1 MNKLLILGALFG
13 SAVLLSGCGVFPT
26 KGNIMAPI
34 TLDHI
39 ASDPIVDNSVRPVKT
54 GQAKS
59 MGVVL
64 FSTGDASIGTAM
76 RNGGITKV
84 HHVDYDVKNILF
96 LYSEVLTTVY
106 GE

>member
-1 MNKLLILGALFG
+1 MKKLLVLT
-13 SAVLLSGCGVFPT
+13 AVCASSIIMTGCGIIPM
-26 KGNIMAPI
+26 KGVSMAPI

-39 ASDPIVDNSVRPVKT
+39 ASDPIVDNSVRPIKR
-54 GQAKS
+54 GESKC

-64 FSTGDASIGTAM
+64 FNTGDASIGTAM

-84 HHVDYDVKNILF
+84 HHVDYSVKNILF
-96 LYSEVLTTVY
+96 LYNETITIVY